1 MHRSLGRKSSW
12 AVRALVAGVLLV
24 TSLAGLLV
32 AARPAIAQDGMVT
45 LRGDP
50 AAEAAEREK
59 LFTAL
64 AKASNAAEASGLAS
78 QVWALW
84 FRAPNTEAAAIME
97 QALERRGVRD
107 YPGAAEVLDKLIESA
122 PDWAEAWNQRATIRY
137 LLRDFEGSLADIDR
151 VLAIEPKH
159 FGALSGQALIL
170 MHQGKMAAGQLAL
183 RKAVE
188 IDPFL
193 SERALIMGPAGQDI

>member
-1 MHRSLGRKSSW
+1 MHRSLRQRLTW
-12 AVRALVAGVLLV
+12 AIPALAAGILMTATVALVI
-24 TSLAGLLV
+24 
-32 AARPAIAQDGMVT
+32 PASPAVAQDGTVT
-45 LRGDP
+45 LRGD
-50 AAEAAEREK
+50 AATEAAERER
-59 LFTAL
+59 LLAAL
-64 AKASNAAEASGLAS
+64 AKSSNAAEASGLAS

-84 FRAPNTEAAAIME
+84 FRAPNAEAAAIMQ
-97 QALERRGVRD
+97 QALEKRGVRD
-107 YPGAAEVLDKLIESA
+107 YRGAAAILDKLVESA

-151 VLAIEPKH
+151 VLALEPKH
-159 FGALSGQALIL
+159 FGALSGQAIIL
-170 MHQGKMAAGQLAL
+170 MHQGKMAAGQIAL